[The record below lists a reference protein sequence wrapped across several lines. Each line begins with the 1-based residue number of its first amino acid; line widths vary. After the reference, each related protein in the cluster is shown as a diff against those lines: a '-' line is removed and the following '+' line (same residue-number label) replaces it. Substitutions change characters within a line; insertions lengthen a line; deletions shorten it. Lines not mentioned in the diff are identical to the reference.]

1 MSVEMASWLRNLT
14 DLKTRSLTR
23 KANTTGPSGNFLD
36 CKRKKKLTFFD
47 RFYRSSPSNTKGNLM
62 ISFHTSTSN
71 LFKHILTLG
80 PCVKL
85 RIPLR
90 LTTTML
96 REFLNSP

>member
-1 MSVEMASWLRNLT
+1 MSVEMASLLRNLT
-14 DLKTRSLTR
+14 DLQTHSLTR
-23 KANTTGPSGNFLD
+23 KANATGPSSNVLD
-36 CKRKKKLTFFD
+36 CIKSTFLN
-47 RFYRSSPSNTKGNLM
+47 RFYKSSPSNTQGSLM
-62 ISFHTSTSN
+62 IYVRAFTSN

-90 LTTTML
+90 FTTTML